1 MPIHMQYIKPVN
13 HPPLKFPQLIL
24 WRWLATI
31 SAYFMLSLAYSF
43 VSMAFQI
50 NFTKTNPITS
60 ETQVTDMM
68 FGNPVSYGHGTFL
81 VYCKLIYVHFSEETV
96 R

>member
-1 MPIHMQYIKPVN
+1 MQYLSPKG

-31 SAYFMLSLAYSF
+31 AAYLFLSLAYSF

-50 NFTKTNPITS
+50 NFFNYNPITS
-60 ETQVTDMM
+60 ETQGTISE
-68 FGNPVSYGHGTFL
+68 FGMYQVILMDLES
-81 VYCKLIYVHFSEETV
+81 I